1 VKTPSTCQGLKEVI
15 MENSK
20 MRFIL
25 IGFSQD
31 VEFRV
36 FEFEGISVDRER
48 ASFTVAIDVAL
59 ARKYGIRLQE
69 LPLLCRGVLD
79 QCCDGDDKRAFT
91 YGEAEMCDH
100 AYTLAARAEAAKQ
113 NKAPRRSVTDHTNHI
128 VPPWRVPS
136 R

>member
-1 VKTPSTCQGLKEVI
+1 

-25 IGFSQD
+25 KGFNQD
-31 VEFRV
+31 LEFRV

-48 ASFTVAIDVAL
+48 ESFTVGIDVAL

-79 QCCDGDDKRAFT
+79 QCCDWDEKRAFT
-91 YGEAEMCDH
+91 YGEAEMRSR
-100 AYTLAARAEAAKQ
+100 AYSLAALAEAAKLK
-113 NKAPRRSVTDHTNHI
+113 KAPRRSVSDRTDRV
-128 VPPWRVPS
+128 VPPWGLPS

>member
-1 VKTPSTCQGLKEVI
+1 MRSTAQGLKEII

-25 IGFSQD
+25 KGFRQD
-31 VEFRV
+31 LKFRV
-36 FEFEGISVDRER
+36 FEFEGITVDWER
-48 ASFTVAIDVAL
+48 ASFTVGIDVAL

-79 QCCDGDDKRAFT
+79 QCCNGDEKRAFT
-91 YGEAEMCDH
+91 YGEAEMRSR
-100 AYTLAARAEAAKQ
+100 AYSLAAREEAAKYE
-113 NKAPRRSVTDHTNHI
+113 KAPRRSVREHSDHI
-128 VPPWRVPS
+128 VPPWGVPS